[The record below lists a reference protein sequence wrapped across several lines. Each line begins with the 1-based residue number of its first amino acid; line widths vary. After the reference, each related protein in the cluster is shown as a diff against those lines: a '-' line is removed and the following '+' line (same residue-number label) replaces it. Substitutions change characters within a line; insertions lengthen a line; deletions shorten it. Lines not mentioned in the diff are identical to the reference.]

1 MCGGVGLINLGQCF
15 HPQIADTSALVPM
28 TFLNICRFAQ
38 CRHGH
43 HHDLVA
49 GCMCVSVVGSRAG
62 VSFSSITHT
71 TGHTNTIMAM
81 TMMVMSPSMMIVM
94 LLPAM
99 MMSFLMKV
107 SATTIS
113 SRVSIALITK
123 VLIAMER
130 VKNKTKNNDNVI
142 VLWTNYNHT
151 VRSR

>member
-1 MCGGVGLINLGQCF
+1 
-15 HPQIADTSALVPM
+15 
-28 TFLNICRFAQ
+28 
-38 CRHGH
+38 
-43 HHDLVA
+43 
-49 GCMCVSVVGSRAG
+49 MCVSVVGSRAG

-81 TMMVMSPSMMIVM
+81 TMSATMMMVM

-151 VRSR
+151 VRSS